1 MADIVKGGG
10 EGGGKT
16 ALCESFDCAQDDGF
30 KKVALEPP
38 PMVPVKI
45 ECAAFLHNVVIV
57 ASAL

>member
-1 MADIVKGGG
+1 MKGGFF
-10 EGGGKT
+10 KT
-16 ALCESFDCAQDDGF
+16 EWCEAFDCAQDDGF

-38 PMVPVKI
+38 PIVLVKI